1 MMGSVINAAELKGVL
16 SEDYLILRVILF
28 YKKHNVQKPSLWVTW
43 FEAPKILDQ
52 GSGFPSE
59 L

>member
-28 YKKHNVQKPSLWVTW
+28 YKKHNVQKPSLWVT
-43 FEAPKILDQ
+43 
-52 GSGFPSE
+52 
-59 L
+59 